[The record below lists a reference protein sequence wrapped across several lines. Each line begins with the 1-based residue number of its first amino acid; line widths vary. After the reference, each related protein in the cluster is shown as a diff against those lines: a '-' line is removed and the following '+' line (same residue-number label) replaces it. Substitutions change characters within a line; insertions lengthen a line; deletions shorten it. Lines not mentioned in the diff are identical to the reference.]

1 MKKKKL
7 EMLLERVEG
16 FSEPDVR
23 KEQYDTPAPI
33 AAELL
38 HFAYMQ
44 GDLSNIVFDLGCGTG
59 ILAIGAKLLGAE
71 KVIGVDSD
79 LEALKIARE
88 NAGRIGVDICTVL
101 CDVKD
106 FNVRFNIDLIASVV
120 MNPPFGAQRRGYDR
134 LFLRKALEI
143 GDVVYS
149 LHNVGSGEFINKFI
163 QQQGIITHKISID
176 FPLKWT
182 FKFHKKDI
190 KIVNVEL
197 YRLERR
203 KRYVKSKG
211 QFCHTRRL
219 SGNF

>member
-7 EMLLERVEG
+7 EMILEEVKG
-16 FSEPDVR
+16 FSEPDVCR
-23 KEQYDTPAPI
+23 EQYDTPAPI

-38 HFAYMQ
+38 YFAYMQ
-44 GDLSNIVFDLGCGTG
+44 GDLSDIVFDLGCGTG

-88 NAGRIGVDICTVL
+88 NAERIGVDICTIF

-106 FNVRFNIDLIASVV
+106 FTVRYRADLMYSVV
-120 MNPPFGAQRRGYDR
+120 MNPPFGAQRKGCDR
-134 LFLRKALEI
+134 PFLRKALDI

-149 LHNVGSGEFINKFI
+149 LHNAGSGDFIDRFI
-163 QQQGIITHKISID
+163 QQQGVITHKIPID
-176 FPLKWT
+176 FPIKWT

-197 YRLERR
+197 YRFERR
-203 KRYVKSKG
+203 KRHAKSKG
-211 QFCHTRRL
+211 KFCHTRRL

>member
-1 MKKKKL
+1 MKKKQL
-7 EMLLERVEG
+7 EMILEDVKG
-16 FSEPDVR
+16 FSAPDVR

-44 GDLSNIVFDLGCGTG
+44 GDLSGIVFDLGCGTG

-71 KVIGVDSD
+71 KVIGIDSD

-88 NAGRIGVDICTVL
+88 NAERMGVDVCPIC

-106 FNVRFNIDLIASVV
+106 FAVRCHADLISSVV
-120 MNPPFGAQRRGYDR
+120 MNPPFGAQRKGCDR
-134 LFLRKALEI
+134 QFLRKALEI

-149 LHNVGSGEFINKFI
+149 LHNVGSEDFINKFI

-176 FPLKWT
+176 FPMKWT
-182 FKFHKKDI
+182 FRFHKKDI

-197 YRLERR
+197 YRFERR
-203 KRYVKSKG
+203 KRHVKSKG
-211 QFCHTRRL
+211 KFCHTRRI

>member
-1 MKKKKL
+1 MKKKQL
-7 EMLLERVEG
+7 EMILEGVKG
-16 FSEPDVR
+16 FSAPDVR

-44 GDLSNIVFDLGCGTG
+44 GDLGGIVFDLGCGTG

-88 NAGRIGVDICTVL
+88 NAERIGVDVCPIC

-106 FNVRFNIDLIASVV
+106 FAVRRHTDLIYSVV
-120 MNPPFGAQRRGYDR
+120 MNPPFGAQRKGCDR
-134 LFLRKALEI
+134 PFLQKALEI

-149 LHNVGSGEFINKFI
+149 LHNVGSGNFINKFI

-176 FPLKWT
+176 FPIKWR
-182 FKFHKKDI
+182 FRFHKKDI

-197 YRLERR
+197 YRFERR
-203 KRYVKSKG
+203 KRNVKSKG
-211 QFCHTRRL
+211 KFCHTRRL

>member
-1 MKKKKL
+1 MIL
-7 EMLLERVEG
+7 EGVEG
-16 FSEPDVR
+16 FSAPDVR

-44 GDLSNIVFDLGCGTG
+44 GDLGGIVFDLGCGTG

-71 KVIGVDSD
+71 KVIGIDSD

-88 NAGRIGVDICTVL
+88 NAERIGVDVCPVC

-106 FNVRFNIDLIASVV
+106 FTVRCHADLISSVV
-120 MNPPFGAQRRGYDR
+120 MNPPFGAQRKGCDR
-134 LFLRKALEI
+134 PFLRKALEI

-149 LHNVGSGEFINKFI
+149 LHNVGSVDFINKFI

-176 FPLKWT
+176 FPIKWT
-182 FKFHKKDI
+182 FRFHKKDI

-197 YRLERR
+197 YRFERR
-203 KRYVKSKG
+203 KRHVKSKG
-211 QFCHTRRL
+211 KFCHTRRL